1 MPTSAVGSSQA
12 AALYDLRGAASSRPH
27 SAAARGRAGFTLLEL
42 LVVIA
47 IIAMA
52 TVGVGFAMRDA
63 GQTTLDREGE
73 RLVALLESA
82 RARSRASGAT
92 VRWHLTPEGPGAFV
106 FDGLPPDALPNEWM
120 STGIGAQPIA
130 ADGTAAPALQ
140 LGPDPI
146 IAAQQLVL
154 TSVGPPARELR
165 IGTDGLRPFAI
176 VSP

>member
-1 MPTSAVGSSQA
+1 MQTSAVGN
-12 AALYDLRGAASSRPH
+12 SRT
-27 SAAARGRAGFTLLEL
+27 AARSRAAGFTLLEL
-42 LVVIA
+42 LVVIG
-47 IIAMA
+47 IIAIA

-63 GQTTLDREGE
+63 GQTTLEREGE

-82 RARSRASGAT
+82 RARSRASGVT
-92 VRWHLTPEGPGAFV
+92 VRWHLTPEGPGAFA

-130 ADGTAAPALQ
+130 ADGAAMPALQ